1 MPHTSSC
8 HATLQ
13 GSASQLAAEKA
24 AEQKQHA
31 QQTAQL
37 EAQIQALDSLRY
49 DLEQAKAS
57 LTAKLELSSAA
68 NTAVEIQILEVRRPV
83 GSALLS
89 RACGC
94 LPCWLAL
101 LG

>member
-1 MPHTSSC
+1 MPHMSFC
-8 HATLQ
+8 RAILQ
-13 GSASQLAAEKA
+13 GSASLLAAEKA
-24 AEQKQHA
+24 AEQKQHE

-68 NTAVEIQILEVRRPV
+68 NTALEIQILEVRLPV
-83 GSALLS
+83 ASALLTCT
-89 RACGC
+89 CGC
-94 LPCWLAL
+94 LSCWLA
-101 LG
+101 